1 MDRLKDKVAI
11 VTGSTSGIGIAIAR
25 LYGKEGAQVI
35 VCGRRKERGE
45 AVAQEI
51 REAGGKADYH
61 YMDLMNGDSIEQ
73 LMKDVAEKY
82 GRIDVLV
89 NNAAN
94 ASPKDGQVEEV
105 TLEQWDEVFESNLR
119 GTFWAIRCVL
129 PFMKEKGGSIIN
141 IGSMA
146 ACGGD
151 LQGTAYAAS
160 KAGVDMLTK
169 DVALQYGKSNIRCN
183 CVRPGL
189 IVTPQNEPRI
199 PDVLKK
205 IYLDNICVN
214 RYGCPDD
221 IGHLCV
227 YLGSDES
234 AYMTGQ
240 ILTMDGGLNTHSPTV
255 AQFREMHSRTW

>member
-1 MDRLKDKVAI
+1 MDRLKGKIAV
-11 VTGSTSGIGIAIAR
+11 VTGSTSGIGIGIAK
-25 LYGKEGAQVI
+25 LYAKEGAKVI
-35 VCGRRKERGE
+35 ICGRRKEKGE
-45 AVAQEI
+45 AVVQEI
-51 REAGGKADYH
+51 RDAGGEAAYH
-61 YMDLMNGDSIEQ
+61 FMDLMDPDSIDA
-73 LMKDVAEKY
+73 LMKDTAAEY

-94 ASPKDGQVEEV
+94 ASPKDGRLDEV
-105 TLEQWDEVFESNLR
+105 TLEQWDDIFDGNLR
-119 GTFWAIRCVL
+119 GTFWT
-129 PFMKEKGGSIIN
+129 ENGGSIVN

-169 DVALQYGKSNIRCN
+169 SIALQYGKNNIRCN

-199 PDVLKK
+199 PAALKK
-205 IYLDNICVN
+205 IYLDNICVT
-214 RYGCPDD
+214 RYGRPED

-234 AYMTGQ
+234 YYMTGQ
-240 ILTMDGGLNTHSPTV
+240 ILTVDGGLNTHSPTV
-255 AQFREMHSRTW
+255 AQFRELGSRTW